1 VDCSILLC
9 SSSLGPFFMIRIF
22 EEESKAAPVPST
34 NESRSK
40 LTTTEKST
48 VTTFCRWPGSRQDA
62 GILILSDDEDDEE

>member
-1 VDCSILLC
+1 
-9 SSSLGPFFMIRIF
+9 MIRIF